1 MSAGAVAGALM
12 ALRIET
18 ATANTYIELGGLR
31 TKSFTINNEPIE
43 TTNSDSTGRWR
54 EFLTGALAAKSLDFS
69 GDGVLK
75 DGTANDRLL
84 TIVNSASA
92 EVKFQL
98 FIPTM
103 GTFEGLFK
111 ITSTEFSS
119 DHSDAVAYSMSAQS
133 NGAITFTTI

>member
-1 MSAGAVAGALM
+1 MSAGAVAGADI

-18 ATANTYIELGGLR
+18 ATANTYIALGGL
-31 TKSFTINNEPIE
+31 TAKSFTINNEPIE

-54 EFLTGALAAKSLDFS
+54 EFLTGTLAAKSIDFS

-111 ITSTEFSS
+111 ITSVEFSG
-119 DHSDAVAYSMSAQS
+119 DHNGATNFSMSAQS
-133 NGAITFTTI
+133 NGVIAFTTI